1 MQPCRKVR
9 PPTGPSLRRRRTP
22 PTASAPTASPTTD
35 LVIRLLE
42 HPRSAAVA
50 REEQRAGRN
59 AADERRGER
68 LAEVLAAERPS
79 RMWTEGLADTN
90 LVADRQRAA
99 FLVRAKH
106 GAHQKVAAT
115 VLGAV
120 LVDDQACEDPA

>member
-1 MQPCRKVR
+1 MKSSAPA
-9 PPTGPSLRRRRTP
+9 GTP
-22 PTASAPTASPTTD
+22 PASDAVSASRSVLVRGAP
-35 LVIRLLE
+35 
-42 HPRSAAVA
+42 VA
-50 REEQRAGRN
+50 HVE
-59 AADERRGER
+59 
-68 LAEVLAAERPS
+68 PK
-79 RMWTEGLADTN
+79 GLADTN